1 MDVAVSQNALR
12 NQLNLEGEG
21 EQNTPVLLQL
31 LKTLNVQDINL
42 EDFIINKVIKKSYK
56 IKNVI

>member
-31 LKTLNVQDINL
+31 LKTLNVKDINL
-42 EDFIINKVIKKSYK
+42 EEYIINNVIFIIE
-56 IKNVI
+56 